1 MKIDT
6 FPRFFSGF
14 WQHEKLPPFGKFRR
28 SAEIFLFFCRDVTQ
42 APHAVYRLGYNVRND
57 SCFSISA
64 GYSVHRASARPLRA
78 LLPLASHAA
87 VSNSSIYRNIAKD
100 KSCYNTI
107 YDRRFF
113 DVNQH
118 AVKSRPPLRM
128 ERALR
133 FGRWDSFSA
142 ASNH

>member
-6 FPRFFSGF
+6 FPRFFSASDSMKNCRPSGNSVGR
-14 WQHEKLPPFGKFRR
+14 QKFF
-28 SAEIFLFFCRDVTQ
+28 IFCGDVTQ

-64 GYSVHRASARPLRA
+64 GYSVHRASARPLRV

-87 VSNSSIYRNIAKD
+87 MSNPSIYRNIAKG

-113 DVNQH
+113 DVNRH
-118 AVKSRPPLRM
+118 TVKRRPSLRM
-128 ERALR
+128 ERALL

>member
-14 WQHEKLPPFGKFRR
+14 WQHEKLPSFGKFRR
-28 SAEIFLFFCRDVTQ
+28 PAEIFYFVTQ

-87 VSNSSIYRNIAKD
+87 VSNSSIYKNIAKD

-113 DVNQH
+113 DANRH
-118 AVKSRPPLRM
+118 SAKSRPSLRM

-133 FGRWDSFSA
+133 FGRWDSICCGKC
-142 ASNH
+142 HGG